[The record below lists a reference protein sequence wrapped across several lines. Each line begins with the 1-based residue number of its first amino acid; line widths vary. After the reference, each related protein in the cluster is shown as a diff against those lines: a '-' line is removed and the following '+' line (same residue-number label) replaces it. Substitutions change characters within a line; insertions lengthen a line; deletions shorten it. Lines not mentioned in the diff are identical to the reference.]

1 MDYVSFGTITIPVK
15 WLSLIAAL
23 LLSFL
28 ILKLHKKPPFSSI
41 VYDSISNGLLVG
53 VAVLKLSLFLIEP
66 SLVIEHPLSLLY
78 FTGGDFGYW
87 LAIACASGYFFW
99 ETKRKRVLIRER
111 IAAFFYY
118 VLYSYSI
125 FHLTSLFFR
134 PEWESIFSL
143 VFSAVVLVW
152 FFVLKKGTPFY
163 SFAIGFALYQLILLN
178 LFQQP
183 GKNSSYEY
191 SFYAI
196 LIVLLLF
203 LKKSFRQ

>member
-23 LLSFL
+23 LLSYL
-28 ILKLHKKPPFSSI
+28 ILKFHKKPAFSSI
-41 VYDSISNGLLVG
+41 VFDSIFNGLFVG

-66 SLVIEHPLSLLY
+66 NLVIEHPLSLLY
-78 FTGGDFGYW
+78 FTGGALGYW

-99 ETKRKRVLIRER
+99 ETKRKQVLFHER
-111 IAAFFYY
+111 IAFFFYY
-118 VLYSYSI
+118 VLYAYSI
-125 FHLTSLFFR
+125 FHLTSLFFH
-134 PEWESIFSL
+134 PGWESIFSL
-143 VFSAVVLVW
+143 VFSAAVLVW

-163 SFAIGFALYQLILLN
+163 SFAIGFSLYQLILIN

-183 GKNSSYEY
+183 GENLSYEY